1 MHFKSMSSQQLPCMN
16 NDENGFFPNH
26 MQKQNRAT
34 TLKDKQTIKQKII
47 QKRKTIIHED
57 EL

>member
-47 QKRKTIIHED
+47 
-57 EL
+57 